1 MSFVTFVLGGA
12 RSGKSRYAEGLAA
25 KHRGPKTYIA
35 TAEAIDGETQDRI
48 AQHRRQRGAGWK
60 TLEAP
65 LDLVAMLTALK
76 SGFVLIDCIT
86 VWINNLMHHER
97 DVRAEIQK
105 LCETL
110 PAMRARI
117 VIVSNEVGLGI
128 VPDNALARAFRDE
141 QGFANQRIAEVAD
154 EVFFL
159 AAGVPMTLK
168 KTRRKPATT
177 GRAASSRGRR
187 A

>member
-1 MSFVTFVLGGA
+1 MTFVLGGA

-35 TAEAIDGETQDRI
+35 TAEAIDGEMQDRI
-48 AQHRRQRGAGWK
+48 AQHRKQRGAGWN

-65 LDLVAMLTALK
+65 LDLVATLAAQK
-76 SGFVLIDCIT
+76 SGLVLIDCIT
-86 VWINNLMHHER
+86 VWINNLMHHRR
-97 DVRAEIQK
+97 DVRAELQK

-110 PAMRARI
+110 SATTGRI

-128 VPDNALARAFRDE
+128 VPGNTLTRAFRDE

-154 EVFFL
+154 EVIFL
-159 AAGVPMTLK
+159 VAGVPMALK
-168 KTRRKPATT
+168 KTRRKSASRATA
-177 GRAASSRGRR
+177 RSSRGRR